1 MNIILSTNNHNARD
15 ELVKFYERGHKY
27 EIQVDKKSKYT
38 SVTTWVHSHFPKFD
52 ADAIIAAIFNSKS
65 WNPENKYWGQTAEE
79 IKAGWKTSGTLAAS
93 SGTSLHAKIEKFMNN
108 AVLPPNYIH
117 QDLYDF
123 YQSNKDLYQDDTVEW
138 NHFITFIKDYP
149 ELKPYR
155 TEWMIFNEEL
165 KIAGS
170 IDMVYENPDGTLM
183 IYDWKRCKDITK
195 RSDWNKRSINP
206 LIAHI
211 HDTNFWHYSLQ
222 LNTYKTIL
230 EEKYGKTVTKLC
242 LVRLHPDIEEN
253 TYELLEV
260 PMLITEMTELFEARR
275 VDVSN

>member
-1 MNIILSTNNHNARD
+1 
-15 ELVKFYERGHKY
+15 VKFYERGHKY

-52 ADAIIAAIFNSKS
+52 ADAIIAAIFKSKS
-65 WNPENKYWGQTAEE
+65 WNPDNKYWGQTAEE

-108 AVLPPNYIH
+108 PVLPPNYTH
-117 QDLYDF
+117 KELYEF
-123 YQSNKDLYQDDTVEW
+123 YQLNNELYQDEPVEW
-138 NHFITFIKDYP
+138 QHFITFIKDYP

-275 VDVSN
+275 ADI

>member
-1 MNIILSTNNHNARD
+1 MNIILSTNNHNERD

-27 EIQVDKKSKYT
+27 EIQLDKKSKYT

-52 ADAIIAAIFNSKS
+52 ADAIIAAIFKSKS

-108 AVLPPNYIH
+108 PVLPPNYTH
-117 QDLYDF
+117 KELYEF
-123 YQSNKDLYQDDTVEW
+123 YQLNNELYQDEPVEW
-138 NHFITFIKDYP
+138 QHFITFIKDYP

-170 IDMVYENPDGTLM
+170 IDMVYENPDGSLM

-275 VDVSN
+275 ADI

>member
-1 MNIILSTNNHNARD
+1 MNIILSTNNHNERD

-52 ADAIIAAIFNSKS
+52 ADAIIAAIFKSKS

-108 AVLPPNYIH
+108 PVLPPNYTH
-117 QDLYDF
+117 KELYEF
-123 YQSNKDLYQDDTVEW
+123 YQLNNELYQDEPVEW
-138 NHFITFIKDYP
+138 QHFITFIKDYP

-275 VDVSN
+275 ADI